1 MNGHSYYSCRAKS
14 LLVIAVF
21 IFISSLTFA
30 DSKIVFGG
38 TAVDGNGKIIPGYWI
53 DDSWFSLYMPSK
65 YSAGYVTCITT
76 NESDIYCG
84 GYLVDLNKKS
94 VCVFWKNNS
103 IEYLSV
109 LESNGSYKT
118 DRVNSIAVIYGD
130 VYFSGYTQSQAAYWK
145 NNELILLE
153 NLAKD
158 IRYSNSSAKNLV
170 FVNDK
175 VVVGGNNQDETGH
188 SYQGYWINGE
198 WNYLDAPQD
207 SIKNIFGA
215 IIEQDSKL
223 LIVGAYFDSTKDKG
237 IDPTWGMIHPI
248 LWIDGKNHE
257 LMQPANGKRSW
268 CTGIALLN
276 DDIWVSGVVEDSLEL
291 RMAKKPTFNS
301 AGYWKNGQWSFL
313 PKIVENKQSETSG
326 ILINDGDVVI
336 SGYCMD
342 IKDSKIPGYW
352 KNEVWNKLEMN
363 KNRKALA
370 NMHAREVTSMAILY
384 E

>member
-1 MNGHSYYSCRAKS
+1 MNGYCHFSFRAKS
-14 LLVIAVF
+14 LLVIAVLLV
-21 IFISSLTFA
+21 ISSFTFA

-38 TAVDGNGKIIPGYWI
+38 TAVDGNGKIIPGYWK
-53 DDSWFSLYMPSK
+53 DDSWFSLSMPSK
-65 YSAGYVTCITT
+65 YSAGYVTCIAT
-76 NESDIYCG
+76 NKSDIYCG
-84 GYLVDLNKKS
+84 GYLVDLNKKI
-94 VCVFWKNNS
+94 VCVFWENNS

-109 LESNGSYKT
+109 LDNTGPYKT
-118 DRVNSIAVIYGD
+118 DRINSITVIDGD
-130 VYFSGYTQSQAAYWK
+130 VYISGYTQSQAAYWK

-158 IRYSNSSAKNLV
+158 IRYTNSSAKNLL
-170 FVNDK
+170 FVNK
-175 VVVGGNNQDETGH
+175 RIVVGGNNQDETGH

-207 SIKNIFGA
+207 SVKNIFGE
-215 IIEQDSKL
+215 ILEKDSKL

-248 LWIDGKNHE
+248 LWIDGKKNE

-268 CTGIALLN
+268 CTGIAFLN

-326 ILINDGDVVI
+326 ILINNGDVVI
-336 SGYCMD
+336 SGYCVD
-342 IKDSKIPGYW
+342 KKDAKIPGYW
-352 KNEVWNKLEMN
+352 KNDVWNNLEMK
-363 KNRKALA
+363 KNGKALTI
-370 NMHAREVTSMAILY
+370 MHAREVASMAILY